1 MNRKLTDEQIT
12 AAARSLRESGQRL
25 SGRALRA
32 VLRRQYGAAGKTDR
46 LFALC
51 RELQPSEKQPPIISE
66 LRGALRVAEQDRA
79 AALEERDRA
88 VEGAERSETREI
100 AHHDRWANEIHVLR
114 EQVLRLQQELR
125 VLRQRAASVE
135 GQGG

>member
-32 VLRRQYGAAGKTDR
+32 LLRRQYGAAGKTDR

-51 RELQPSEKQPPIISE
+51 RELQPPEEQPPVISE
-66 LRGALRVAEQDRA
+66 LRGALQVAEQDRA
-79 AALEERDRA
+79 VALEERDRA
-88 VEGAERSETREI
+88 LERAERSEAREI
-100 AHHDRWANEIHVLR
+100 AHQDRWANEIHVLR

-125 VLRQRAASVE
+125 VLRQRAAGVE